1 MDSEDKILKLINY
14 ESSPESKAEAVN
26 YLHKLRTYKKE
37 NLKKDSVTI
46 KDDLNNLDLQ
56 TQEIAFSNYPAFI
69 KTAESSRQVLKG
81 WNDTTKNV
89 ENLIDKL
96 PNFAQECDKFVKTT
110 LEIQTASR
118 LNSLTMKRHVE
129 LLEILEL
136 PQLMESSI
144 REEKYEDALEL
155 AAYVQK
161 LGSKFDNVP
170 VVNVSFFINLV
181 VYIFCLI
188 LCFALIGKHF
198 RSQFYL

>member
-14 ESSPESKAEAVN
+14 EASPESRAEAVN
-26 YLHKLRTYKKE
+26 YLQKLRSYKKE
-37 NLKKDSVTI
+37 NLKKDAVNL
-46 KDDLNNLDLQ
+46 KDDLNNLDLH

-81 WNDTTKNV
+81 WNETTKNV
-89 ENLIDKL
+89 ETLIEKL
-96 PNFAQECDKFVKTT
+96 PDFSQKCDDFVRST
-110 LEIQTASR
+110 LEIQSNSR

-144 REEKYEDALEL
+144 REEHYEDALEL

-161 LGSKFDNVP
+161 LGAKFDNVP
-170 VVNVSFFINLV
+170 VVNVS
-181 VYIFCLI
+181 
-188 LCFALIGKHF
+188 
-198 RSQFYL
+198 